1 MNSDLINK
9 VLDKIKENGSDELKE
24 IAEQFKKVH
33 RTYDSLVEIAMNDE
47 TVTPEMQSEIL
58 DLIDKEMDG
67 VLEDDINDD
76 KSAVFED
83 RLSQLVKD
91 LAKTNPTLSKKL
103 DAILNH
109 YKKQKQA
116 NAEPAEGDKK
126 KKRGEKKKKKKE
138 PKKDDEPVEA
148 TKESI

>member
-9 VLDKIKENGSDELKE
+9 VLEKVKESGSEELQN
-24 IAEQFKKVH
+24 IADQFKNVH
-33 RTYDSLVEIAMNDE
+33 KAYDSLVEIAMNDR

-91 LAKTNPTLSKKL
+91 LAKTNPTLS
-103 DAILNH
+103 
-109 YKKQKQA
+109 
-116 NAEPAEGDKK
+116 
-126 KKRGEKKKKKKE
+126 
-138 PKKDDEPVEA
+138 
-148 TKESI
+148 